1 MNSAIE
7 VRHLT
12 KQYPG
17 FALKDV
23 SFQIPEGSVVGFIG
37 ENGAGKSTTIKVI
50 LDLIKRDGGEITL
63 LGEPDG
69 AKDETL
75 KEQIGVVFDENCF
88 PDYLNRRDVNRMLK
102 AIYRG
107 WQEERFGKLCDRF
120 GLPGKQMIKE
130 YSRGMKM
137 KLSISVAL
145 SHKAELLILDE
156 ATSGLD
162 PVVRDDILDILLDF
176 VQDETHSIL
185 ISSHITSDLEKVA
198 DYIVFI
204 HEGKM
209 IFEETKDNLIYDYGI
224 MKCKQKEFDSI
235 DKEDIIR
242 FRKMDYGY
250 EILVKNKKEL
260 ERKYP
265 NFIMDNIKIEDIML
279 MYVKGEK

>member
-63 LGEPDG
+63 FGEPDG

-107 WQEERFGKLCDRF
+107 
-120 GLPGKQMIKE
+120 
-130 YSRGMKM
+130 
-137 KLSISVAL
+137 
-145 SHKAELLILDE
+145 
-156 ATSGLD
+156 
-162 PVVRDDILDILLDF
+162 
-176 VQDETHSIL
+176 
-185 ISSHITSDLEKVA
+185 
-198 DYIVFI
+198 
-204 HEGKM
+204 
-209 IFEETKDNLIYDYGI
+209 
-224 MKCKQKEFDSI
+224 
-235 DKEDIIR
+235 
-242 FRKMDYGY
+242 
-250 EILVKNKKEL
+250 
-260 ERKYP
+260 
-265 NFIMDNIKIEDIML
+265 
-279 MYVKGEK
+279 